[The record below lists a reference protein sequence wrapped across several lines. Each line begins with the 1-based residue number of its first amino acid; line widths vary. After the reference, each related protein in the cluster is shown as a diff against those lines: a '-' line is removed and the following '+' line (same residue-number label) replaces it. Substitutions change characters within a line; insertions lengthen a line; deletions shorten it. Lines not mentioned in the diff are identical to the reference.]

1 VPFLHCFPLGLGG
14 KEKKRKE
21 RHSMGSSLTRLIDA
35 GTDEVYGV
43 RVEPKVFLANERTF
57 LNWLRLSVTLG
68 SIAAVCVCMCEG
80 VRAIQVD
87 DVKSFLTA
95 Q

>member
-1 VPFLHCFPLGLGG
+1 
-14 KEKKRKE
+14 
-21 RHSMGSSLTRLIDA
+21 MGSSLTRLIDA

-68 SIAAVCVCMCEG
+68 SIAAVCVCMC
-80 VRAIQVD
+80 VCARAP
-87 DVKSFLTA
+87 A
-95 Q
+95 GR

>member
-1 VPFLHCFPLGLGG
+1 MHFTLLPSWIKV
-14 KEKKRKE
+14 ERSRAERE

-68 SIAAVCVCMCEG
+68 SIAAVCVCMCVC
-80 VRAIQVD
+80 VRACHPGR
-87 DVKSFLTA
+87 
-95 Q
+95 